1 MANCPTATCKI
12 AIPALLVSYSASVQA
27 GSSASE
33 INAELAAESTAKTA
47 HTETSTAKLKARLIK
62 VANANEQLGDYQYQG
77 GTIDLNRVNFGQLQ
91 NIMDGFAN
99 SNCAHEIQTA
109 CRWKVLS
116 LVRSGPGKDGDQF
129 AGLNAVLPSKVAA
142 KTDRREAKQA
152 KAVAP
157 ATAQQVT
164 ATIPT
169 PDTSA
174 VTSAIPESTDTSTV
188 IAAAQKS
195 LEVNTEIEEITEPFE
210 PEMLASVT
218 PVSEPTATTKVVH
231 RPAVIPTIF
240 KQRVAVAEWKQA
252 YSATHPSEATQNTA
266 ELATP
271 VTVNLAQ
278 RSQVKVFV
286 NGVEKRREFIEA
298 GRSELNTDALPEGS
312 YPIAVHINN
321 DIEGETVVEQMFGR
335 HRLPTR
341 TTTASYGTFYPR
353 KETEA
358 AVTTAF
364 NQNDFVF
371 NTSVRKSHS
380 PLKSSLP
387 VDQRL
392 TQARIAD
399 VTLFRRGNQYQLT
412 VDGAIGS
419 QSAIA
424 NALKAA
430 YLGKDLTLSINDV
443 EFVPA
448 NELTGNTQLAS
459 FINAGEHRSN
469 LEPNELKD
477 QLVLR
482 LSPVRLQDQS
492 TGLVESRVQ
501 FASRLRRA
509 VGTKAASKKLSRFQF
524 VDAIDLGQTALKVK
538 LDAEQHVAVNDTP
551 IDIIDL
557 EIETPFIN
565 LG

>member
-1 MANCPTATCKI
+1 LANCPTATCKI
-12 AIPALLVSYSASVQA
+12 AIPAILVSYSATVQA

-33 INAELAAESTAKTA
+33 INAERAAESTATTA

-91 NIMDGFAN
+91 NIMDGFSN
-99 SNCAHEIQTA
+99 SNCAHEIETA

-129 AGLNAVLPSKVAA
+129 AGLNAVLPTKVAA
-142 KTDRREAKQA
+142 KTDRRQAKQA
-152 KAVAP
+152 KAVVP
-157 ATAQQVT
+157 ATALQVT

-169 PDTSA
+169 PDTS
-174 VTSAIPESTDTSTV
+174 TV
-188 IAAAQKS
+188 IAAAQQS

-210 PEMLASVT
+210 PEMLASET

-252 YSATHPSEATQNTA
+252 YSATHPSEAMQNTA

-341 TTTASYGTFYPR
+341 TSTASYGIFYPR

-371 NTSVRKSHS
+371 NTSVRTSHS

-387 VDQRL
+387 VDQQP

-399 VTLFRRGNQYQLT
+399 VTLLRRGNQYQLT
-412 VDGAIGS
+412 VNGAIGG

-443 EFVPA
+443 EFVPS

-459 FINAGEHRSN
+459 FINTGEHRSN
-469 LEPNELKD
+469 LEPIELKD